1 MFNIFHME
9 KKEDAGIITKPLEN
23 IMTCEYNVQFK
34 IAYSLM
40 NEPVGL
46 CLGLEIRI
54 LIKNIPMKTTFL
66 FDSMI
71 ATVTT
76 FLSPQCIFF
85 LPFSLPDWMATKA
98 SMPSITSR
106 ALYST
111 PSRTCSSKTPKT
123 SPITCARSSSRSTR
137 PTARK
142 RPSSSARSPLR
153 RVAPVSAGPA
163 ARTCI
168 MRISSLAAAACSPCC
183 ASTTTSC
190 S

>member
-71 ATVTT
+71 AMVTT

-85 LPFSLPDWMATKA
+85 LPPILSQTGWPPRHQCPQLRPEHSIRRPREYALRKPRKHPRSRVRDLPADRHDLLRGKG
-98 SMPSITSR
+98 R
-106 ALYST
+106 A
-111 PSRTCSSKTPKT
+111 PP
-123 SPITCARSSSRSTR
+123 PDHRS
-137 PTARK
+137 
-142 RPSSSARSPLR
+142 
-153 RVAPVSAGPA
+153 VAPRLFLRVPPLGPA
-163 ARTCI
+163 
-168 MRISSLAAAACSPCC
+168 S
-183 ASTTTSC
+183 
-190 S
+190 